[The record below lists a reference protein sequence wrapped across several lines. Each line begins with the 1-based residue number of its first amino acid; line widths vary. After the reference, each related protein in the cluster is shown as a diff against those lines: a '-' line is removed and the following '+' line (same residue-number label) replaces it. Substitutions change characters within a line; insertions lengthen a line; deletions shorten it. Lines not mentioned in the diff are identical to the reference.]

1 MYFLSAFGAY
11 DFLIRDS
18 LILILVGASIYLLF
32 NAGFFAVPQIGF
44 MAIGAYT
51 AALAS
56 QKWEL
61 PLALTLT
68 SALVV
73 GALFGLVL
81 GLALFRL
88 NGVYLA
94 IATVGFSEMVRVTIR
109 NLEVTGGPTG
119 LVGID
124 LSLNDLHILLIVLV
138 VFVGLALL
146 RRTRHG
152 SAMVAIREDPLMAA
166 HQGISVR
173 RYRVMLFI
181 GSGALAGLAGGM
193 RVHLTGFVEPSAFSF
208 DLLSDIL
215 AATVVGGMTVVAG
228 PLVGGALIFGLAE
241 VLREFQA
248 YRHMV
253 NGALIVLIVAFAP
266 AGALLLVKDS
276 IVKVLR
282 RVKLLPPPASTSVFD
297 HDRAVSDVAVA
308 PVASR
313 EPARYTSL
321 PILAVE
327 DLAKNFGGVKAVQNV
342 DLEVYEGEVLGI
354 IGPNGSG
361 KTTVLNLLSG
371 VYVPDSGRGKLAGTA
386 VDHLWGRPEKL
397 MRRGLSRTFQNIRL
411 LDGCSVAEN
420 VRVGAYLDSAHDPL
434 AHRLGLT
441 SWSSEGRHLVGSD
454 EAVSLAMSRVG
465 ISHIASLD
473 VAALPYGLKRKVE
486 IARALVAQPKLLLL
500 DEPTA
505 GMSPAE
511 RDDIFAVVE
520 SLRAEGVSVV
530 IVEHDVSSMVRHCDR
545 IVVLNFGK
553 VIAVGDP
560 EEVTSSKEVIDAYI
574 GDVAHA

>member
-1 MYFLSAFGAY
+1 MYFLSSFGVY

-18 LILILVGASIYLLF
+18 LVLVLVGASIYLLF

-51 AALAS
+51 AALLS
-56 QKWEL
+56 QEWDL
-61 PLALTLT
+61 PLPLTLL
-68 SALVV
+68 SAILV
-73 GALFGLVL
+73 GALFGLLL
-81 GLALFRL
+81 GLMLFRL

-109 NLEVTGGPTG
+109 NLDVTGGPAG

-124 LSLNDLHILLIVLV
+124 LSLNDLHITLIVLA

-152 SAMVAIREDPLMAA
+152 GAMVAIREDALMAA

-173 RYRVMLFI
+173 RYRLFLFVA
-181 GSGALAGLAGGM
+181 SGALAGLAGGM
-193 RVHLTGFVEPSAFSF
+193 RVHLTGFVEPSTFSF

-241 VLREFQA
+241 VLREFQE
-248 YRHMV
+248 YRHII

-266 AGALLLVKDS
+266 SGVVLLVKDS
-276 IVKVLR
+276 VVKVARRLR
-282 RVKLLPPPASTSVFD
+282 LLPPEPTISVFD
-297 HDRAVSDVAVA
+297 DRSSPDVDLA
-308 PVASR
+308 P
-313 EPARYTSL
+313 TSL
-321 PILAVE
+321 RKSPRYSEPPVLTVNG
-327 DLAKNFGGVKAVQNV
+327 LVKNFGGVKAVQDV
-342 DLEVYEGEVLGI
+342 GFDVHEGEVLGM

-371 VYVPDSGRGKLAGTA
+371 VYVPDEGHGSLAGTT
-386 VDHLWGRPEKL
+386 VDHIWGRPEKL
-397 MRRGLSRTFQNIRL
+397 MRSGLSRTFQNIRL
-411 LDGCSVAEN
+411 IDGHSVVEN
-420 VRVGAYLDSAHDPL
+420 VRVGAYLDASNDQL
-434 AHRLGLT
+434 MHRLGMVT
-441 SWSSEGRHLVGSD
+441 SSPDDADLAGSEK
-454 EAVSLAMSRVG
+454 AISLAMSRVG

-511 RDDIFAVVE
+511 RDEIFAVVE
-520 SLRAEGVSVV
+520 SLRGEGVSVV
-530 IVEHDVSSMVRHCDR
+530 IVEHDVGSMVRHCDR

-553 VIAVGDP
+553 VIAVGAS
-560 EEVTSSKEVIDAYI
+560 EEVTNSKEVIDAYI
-574 GDVAHA
+574 GGIAHA